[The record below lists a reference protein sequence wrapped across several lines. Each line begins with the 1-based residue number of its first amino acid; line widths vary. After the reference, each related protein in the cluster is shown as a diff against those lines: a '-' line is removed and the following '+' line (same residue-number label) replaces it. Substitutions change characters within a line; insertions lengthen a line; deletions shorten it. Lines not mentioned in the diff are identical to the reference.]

1 MFIDSKIQENII
13 NEDEDW
19 KRYRDGSFLI
29 SLRTCNE
36 KDIEKTK
43 CMNENIVKDKI
54 KFTMGC
60 IQDEMVF
67 LDTKI
72 IATAIV
78 DTKVVITTDMYST
91 KTDTHQ
97 YLIPNLCHP
106 KNQIKKVPIGVADR
120 IRRNCSDNIIMD
132 ITFKKRLQGIP
143 HKIWT

>member
-1 MFIDSKIQENII
+1 
-13 NEDEDW
+13 
-19 KRYRDGSFLI
+19 
-29 SLRTCNE
+29 
-36 KDIEKTK
+36 
-43 CMNENIVKDKI
+43 MNENIVKDKI
-54 KFTMGC
+54 KFIMGC

-72 IATAIV
+72 IARAIV

-91 KTDTHQ
+91 KTDTLQ

-120 IRRNCSDNIIMD
+120 VRRNCSDNIIMD